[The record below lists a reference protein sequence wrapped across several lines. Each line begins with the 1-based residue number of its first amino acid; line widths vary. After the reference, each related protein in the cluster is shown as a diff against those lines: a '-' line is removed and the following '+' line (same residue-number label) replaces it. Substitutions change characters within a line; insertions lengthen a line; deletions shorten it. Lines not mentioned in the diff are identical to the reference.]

1 MAAQKLRKMHI
12 EVCKQ
17 FETKFGAEHGDV
29 TSSKF
34 NLAALRAK
42 MGNLE
47 ESETMY
53 KQVLTL
59 QLFLCIARSPERW
72 MGR

>member
-1 MAAQKLRKMHI
+1 MFKGYSEQLRKMHI

-53 KQVLTL
+53 KQVTRL
-59 QLFLCIARSPERW
+59 QLFGVYS
-72 MGR
+72 